1 MFPSLRYLEDPVKLS
16 VFKVTMHI
24 EYAFLKVNKTT
35 WQESVDQIMFES
47 KTEIYNTN
55 YVLFV
60 KPRNIKGFLK
70 RVKNK
75 KIIMFNF
82 FWGVGCCEIM
92 FTLVIFVSEKDGS
105 KIFLKISFVYLVSS
119 FVCLF
124 CMFAVC
130 LFVSGLPL
138 TLTLAVSLSVV

>member
-1 MFPSLRYLEDPVKLS
+1 
-16 VFKVTMHI
+16 
-24 EYAFLKVNKTT
+24 
-35 WQESVDQIMFES
+35 
-47 KTEIYNTN
+47 
-55 YVLFV
+55 
-60 KPRNIKGFLK
+60 
-70 RVKNK
+70 
-75 KIIMFNF
+75 MFNF
-82 FWGVGCCEIM
+82 FFEVGCCEIM

-105 KIFLKISFVYLVSS
+105 KIFLKISYKLLLVVYLVSS

>member
-1 MFPSLRYLEDPVKLS
+1 
-16 VFKVTMHI
+16 
-24 EYAFLKVNKTT
+24 
-35 WQESVDQIMFES
+35 MFES

-82 FWGVGCCEIM
+82 FGGVGCCEIM